1 MYDVNLCVTEKIEFL
16 RLATIRHKKLIQMA
30 LMGHGIERHFLGW
43 KMVAEYNDIDI
54 SQFFDEDKGFK
65 ESENFIVTTSQVLC
79 VQNLIKF
86 KFSNIRERFYNRFH
100 LNLNHLLHLVQCL
113 RIGMELRTIR
123 EKMIFI
129 FQ

>member
-1 MYDVNLCVTEKIEFL
+1 
-16 RLATIRHKKLIQMA
+16 MA

-43 KMVAEYNDIDI
+43 KMVAENNDIDI

-86 KFSNIRERFYNRFH
+86 KFSNIENGS
-100 LNLNHLLHLVQCL
+100 
-113 RIGMELRTIR
+113 IID
-123 EKMIFI
+123 FI
-129 FQ
+129 